1 MLLDELTD
9 GPCPALPQ
17 PVHIARAAN
26 RHRQKLRP
34 QDPRDIDFDLEE
46 ESIPAGFFQADVRVK
61 DRRHLIFARQE
72 QLNILASAKYWYV
85 DGTFKLVRHPF
96 KQLVTV
102 NAFVRSEDSA
112 KQVPLVYIL
121 MSNKKGKDYKKVCVL
136 SIKHCFN
143 CFITQKNVVYREPS
157 R

>member
-1 MLLDELTD
+1 VLLDELTD
-9 GPCPALPQ
+9 GPCPALPK
-17 PVHIARAAN
+17 PAHIARAAN

-61 DRRHLIFARQE
+61 DRRHLIFARQD

-112 KQVPLVYIL
+112 KQVPLVYI
-121 MSNKKGKDYKKVCVL
+121 
-136 SIKHCFN
+136 
-143 CFITQKNVVYREPS
+143 
-157 R
+157 